1 MAELE
6 ENKALVRH
14 YFEEIEAGNIDV
26 IDEVFSETFTTG
38 TDVVRSDI
46 ETSGR
51 ETLKAA
57 WREFLDAFPDIETE
71 SQELIAEDDTVAFV
85 QVWRGTHEGEFRGF
99 APTRNEV
106 THEMWGRY
114 VFEDGEIV
122 HGEAQ
127 VDNFSRF
134 MQLGLELSIEGY
146 RTLIDTAP
154 DPIVIADVESGDV
167 IETNEAAEQLIE
179 RSRDEIIGH
188 PQHALHP
195 NDKPYDE
202 MFGDAASRARQR
214 PVELSGFPDGTDVE
228 LRRADGSLVPVEINA
243 QVVTLADVT
252 TLVSIYRDVSSR
264 RRRKQRLQVLNR
276 ILRHNLRN
284 DLGIVEGLA
293 DTLAADLEGE
303 TAERAETIRS
313 TARELVALGQKARE
327 IERIS
332 SAESGLASPVSVH
345 EVVDEIV
352 ADLTTEYPDAD
363 VVVDVPT
370 DQRLVTTRT
379 PLVLALEN
387 LLENALEHNTA
398 PTPRALVDVEPTH
411 NGLTVSIED
420 NGPGIPDLE
429 RAVLTEGAETPLE
442 HSSGVG
448 LWLTKWAV
456 DAIRGELSVE
466 STASGTRAVV
476 SVPSLHPDTDSL

>member
-1 MAELE
+1 MGTLE
-6 ENKALVRH
+6 ANKATVRR
-14 YFEEIEAGNIDV
+14 YFEEIEAGNIGV

-46 ETSGR
+46 ETAGR

-71 SQELIAEDDTVAFV
+71 SQQLVAEGDTVAFV
-85 QVWRGTHEGEFRGF
+85 QVWRGTHEGVFRGF
-99 APTRNEV
+99 APTGNEV
-106 THEMWGRY
+106 SHEMWGRY
-114 VFEDGEIV
+114 VIEDGEIV

-154 DPIVIADVESGDV
+154 DPIVIADVETGTV

-179 RSRDEIIGH
+179 SPREEIIGG

-195 NDKPYDE
+195 DDEPYDE
-202 MFGDAASRARQR
+202 LFADATSRARKR
-214 PVELSGFPDGTDVE
+214 SVELSFPDGTDVE

-252 TLVSIYRDVSSR
+252 TLVSIYRDVSRR

-284 DLGIVEGLA
+284 DLGIIEGVA
-293 DTLAADLEGE
+293 DTLVTDLDGDA
-303 TAERAETIRS
+303 AERAETIRS
-313 TARELVALGQKARE
+313 TARELVAMGQKARE

-332 SAESGLASPVSVH
+332 SGESVLASPVSVT
-345 EVVDEIV
+345 EVVDDLV
-352 ADLTTEYPDAD
+352 ADVASEHPEGE
-363 VVVDVPT
+363 VVVDVPD
-370 DQRLVTTRT
+370 DQSLVTVRA
-379 PLVLALEN
+379 PLVLAVEN

-398 PTPRALVDVEPTH
+398 PTAQALVDIEPTD
-411 NGLTVSIED
+411 NGVTIAIED

-429 RAVLTEGAETPLE
+429 RTVLTEGAETPLE

-448 LWLTKWAV
+448 LWLTRWAV
-456 DAIRGELSVE
+456 DAIRGKLTVAP
-466 STASGTRAVV
+466 TDSGTRAVV
-476 SVPSLHPDTDSL
+476 SVPSLDTATEPL